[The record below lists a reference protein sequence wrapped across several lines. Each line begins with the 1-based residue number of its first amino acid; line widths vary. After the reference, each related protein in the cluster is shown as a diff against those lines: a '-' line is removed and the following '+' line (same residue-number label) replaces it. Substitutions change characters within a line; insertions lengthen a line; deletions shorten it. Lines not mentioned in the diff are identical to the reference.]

1 MKSIHKTRKTV
12 ISKLFEAGMGI
23 EDVMKI
29 SGHRDKATI
38 IKQYLF
44 TTKKKEEQEE
54 LTKALST
61 GHTFSA

>member
-12 ISKLFEAGMGI
+12 LSKLFEAGMGI

-38 IKQYLF
+38 IKHYLY
-44 TTKKKEEQEE
+44 TTRKNDERNKLYE
-54 LTKALST
+54 ALST
-61 GHTFSA
+61 GFSFSA